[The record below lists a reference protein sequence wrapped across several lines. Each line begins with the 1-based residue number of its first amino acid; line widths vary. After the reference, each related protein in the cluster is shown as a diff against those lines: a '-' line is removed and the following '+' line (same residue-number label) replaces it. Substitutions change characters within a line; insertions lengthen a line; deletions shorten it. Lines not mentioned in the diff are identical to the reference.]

1 MYEIAHRGDSDLYK
15 DNTID
20 GFKSA
25 IEKKFD
31 IIELDIT
38 LTKDNYIIIYH
49 DTFIDD
55 RLIKNMN
62 LKEVKEKDK
71 DIILLTEFF
80 DVITTNKTNIYLD
93 VKGDDF
99 ICVFLHKIL
108 MNLNDLSNIII
119 GSFNTLIL
127 KSLYNLNNNY
137 TLGLITENVLEPEIL
152 NYYINSYNI
161 AFVSFHWTVL
171 DHKIIRFLNLKN
183 VLVFS
188 YTCKND
194 NIKKFMDNYTLDGII
209 TNYKLKV

>member
-1 MYEIAHRGDSDLYK
+1 MYEIAHRGDSNLYK
-15 DNTID
+15 DNTME

-38 LTKDNYIIIYH
+38 LTKDNYVIIYH

-55 RLIKNMN
+55 KLIKNMK
-62 LKEVKEKDK
+62 LEEVKEKDK
-71 DIILLTEFF
+71 DIILLTELFEII
-80 DVITTNKTNIYLD
+80 DNKTNIYLD

-127 KSLYNLNNNY
+127 KRLYNLNNKY
-137 TLGLITENVLEPEIL
+137 TLGLITENVLEAEIL
-152 NYYINSYNI
+152 NYYIENYNI

-171 DHKIIRFLNLKN
+171 DHKLIRHLNLKN
-183 VLVFS
+183 VLIFT

-194 NIKKFMDNYTLDGII
+194 NIKKFISEYYVDGIV